1 VVSTGDRPAGY
12 YYTSDWGVTS
22 ADWHGCVWTGI
33 DSDVA
38 GSTTSITPQDFMSG
52 TAAGGPY
59 TVSGTVHA
67 DYEAVAMIG
76 FNLNEAIDGDPNQC
90 QYDPAAATAAGP
102 PAATIP
108 GSATG
113 IAVNWNPNAA
123 LPSVFRIQI
132 QGVDGATNANHR
144 WCATI
149 TDTQGPSF
157 IPFTDFHTNC
167 WNVGTANTPAAVQ
180 YNNEPID
187 AVVFLVPGTVA
198 DNTPFDFT
206 VVAFAP
212 GTSAADAPGP
222 AAACGETSGT
232 VGSTTP
238 SEDASMQRKKVTGT
252 DCKEYIIFNNNWGNP
267 TGSTQ
272 VLSFTGNSFTVESAT
287 GTGSGAPASF
297 PSIYIGG
304 NGDIAG
310 GTYSTWANSGLPKQ
324 ISSIGSIQTSFT
336 WGGSGGGDFNAAY
349 DVWFSSS
356 QPTAGTYDDAISGFL
371 MVWLYKPGG
380 QVPIGQVVRTASIAG
395 HNWDVWVGPRGNTSA
410 GTDDAN
416 RPVVSY
422 VIQGSA
428 LNSLDFNLKDFIDD
442 AVANGG
448 ADQSSGGTSQAFA
461 SGWYLTDVFAGFE
474 AWTASSIVG
483 INATFTCVV
492 Q

>member
-1 VVSTGDRPAGY
+1 
-12 YYTSDWGVTS
+12 
-22 ADWHGCVWTGI
+22 
-33 DSDVA
+33 
-38 GSTTSITPQDFMSG
+38 
-52 TAAGGPY
+52 
-59 TVSGTVHA
+59 VHA
-67 DYEAVAMIG
+67 AYEAVAMIG

-90 QYDPAAATAAGP
+90 TYDPAAATASGP

-108 GSATG
+108 SSATG

-132 QGVDGATNANHR
+132 QGVDGATNGDHR

-157 IPFTDFHTNC
+157 IPFSDFYTNC
-167 WNVGTANTPAAVQ
+167 WNVGVDSPDVAPVQ
-180 YNNEPID
+180 YNNEPVD
-187 AVVFLVPGTVA
+187 AVVFLVPGTIA

-222 AAACGETSGT
+222 AAACGETTGT

-272 VLSFTGNSFTVESAT
+272 VLSFTGNSFTVESST
-287 GTGSGAPASF
+287 GSGSGAPASF

-310 GTYSTWANSGLPKQ
+310 GTYSTWADSGLPKQ
-324 ISSIGSIQTSFT
+324 ISSIGSVQTSFT
-336 WGGSGGGDFNAAY
+336 WSGGVGGGNYNATY
-349 DVWFSSS
+349 DVWFSRT
-356 QPTAGTYDDAISGFL
+356 QPAAGSYDDAISGFL

-380 QVPIGQVVRTASIAG
+380 QVPIGSVRRTASIAG
-395 HNWDVWVGPRGNTSA
+395 NTWDVWVGPRGNTSA

-422 VIQGSA
+422 VAGSSIP
-428 LNSLDFNLKDFIDD
+428 SLSFDLKDFIDD
-442 AVANGG
+442 AVANGA
-448 ADQSSGGTSQAFA
+448 ADQSASGTSQAFD
-461 SGWYLTDVFAGFE
+461 SSWYLTDVFAGFE
-474 AWTASSIVG
+474 AWSGGDIVG
-483 INATFTCVV
+483 ITETFTCVV